1 MVNLF
6 LMYILKCLLCP
17 NETPGFFLFFV
28 HEMLCHWSTSDEFG
42 GNDMKAIGDA
52 ATFTLKCKM

>member
-1 MVNLF
+1 MANLF

-17 NETPGFFLFFV
+17 NETSGFFYFCVLKA
-28 HEMLCHWSTSDEFG
+28 LSLIYIGDEFDG
-42 GNDMKAIGDA
+42 KDMKATGDA